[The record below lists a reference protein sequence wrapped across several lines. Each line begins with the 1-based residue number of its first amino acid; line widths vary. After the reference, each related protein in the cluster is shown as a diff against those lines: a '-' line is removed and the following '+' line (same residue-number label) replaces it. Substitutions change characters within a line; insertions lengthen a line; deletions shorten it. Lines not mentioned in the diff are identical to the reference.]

1 MSTSEQTEPEPR
13 DKAVDRLLSRGVA
26 EVVVRE
32 DLRKKLIGRRPQR
45 IKYGVDPTRPDIH
58 LGHYVCFR
66 KLREFQELGH
76 QVVVIVGDWT
86 ARIGDPS
93 GRTAQRQMLSEE
105 EVRYNAQTYLD
116 QFFKVV
122 DVERAEINW
131 QSAWFGE
138 FDLASVIHLASKY
151 TVAQML
157 ARDDF
162 SKRFASGSPIAITEL
177 LYPLLQAY
185 DSVAIHADVEIGG
198 TDQTFNLLVGRDIQ
212 REMGQEP
219 QNILTVPLLVGTDGA
234 QKMSKS
240 LGNYVAVNDPP
251 EEMFGKLMSIP
262 DSALGDYMRLLT
274 DMPLEEIDDELA
286 AAARG
291 EINPRDVKEQLALTL
306 VSDLHSPDE
315 AKAARAEF
323 DRVHRQR
330 ELPQEMPE
338 LLVTP
343 GATLVSVIID
353 AGLAKSGREART
365 LILQGG
371 VRLASD
377 RITDQ
382 HLTLSLNEP
391 TVLQVGKRNFVRLI
405 PHA

>member
-1 MSTSEQTEPEPR
+1 MSSSGQSEPESR
-13 DKAVDRLLSRGVA
+13 AEAVDRLLSRGVA

-32 DLRKKLIGRRPQR
+32 DLRQKLIKRRPQR

-93 GRTAQRQMLSEE
+93 GRTAQRQMLSEQ
-105 EVRYNAQTYLD
+105 EVRFNAQTYLD

-131 QSAWFGE
+131 QSAWFSE
-138 FDLASVIHLASKY
+138 FSLADVIDLASKY

-262 DSALGDYMRLLT
+262 DSALGDYLRLLT
-274 DMPLEEIDDELA
+274 DWSPEEIDSQLA
-286 AAARG
+286 AAATG

-306 VSDLHSPDE
+306 VSDLHSPE
-315 AKAARAEF
+315 AAQEARAEF

-338 LLVTP
+338 FPVAP
-343 GATLVSVIID
+343 GATLVSVMID

-365 LILQGG
+365 LISQSG
-371 VRLASD
+371 VRLAGD

-382 HLTLSLNEP
+382 HLNLNLNEP

-405 PHA
+405 PRA